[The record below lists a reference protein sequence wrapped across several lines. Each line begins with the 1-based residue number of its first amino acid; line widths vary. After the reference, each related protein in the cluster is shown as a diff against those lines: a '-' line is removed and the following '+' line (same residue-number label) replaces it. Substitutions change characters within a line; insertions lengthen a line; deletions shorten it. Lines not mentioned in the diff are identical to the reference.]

1 MRAPRDALVAA
12 LVGLAVAAVLG
23 CAAKGSDDVQS
34 APVQAMTIDADLLRT
49 WSEKLCRMP
58 AGDAAATASALG
70 ITGQVAAQ
78 GDYATVEPPPPGT
91 SKLMLVKGEGGIG
104 HLDIMLSG
112 RALTRADLDARFGK
126 GNLLPRVSAGR
137 PYRVA
142 YHVAVAG
149 APFTCEV
156 IASFTEEPGDATAAA
171 EVVLRR
177 DRA

>member
-1 MRAPRDALVAA
+1 
-12 LVGLAVAAVLG
+12 
-23 CAAKGSDDVQS
+23 
-34 APVQAMTIDADLLRT
+34 MTIDADLLRT

-58 AGDAAATASALG
+58 GGDAATTASALAIPG
-70 ITGQVAAQ
+70 SVVAQ
-78 GDYATVEPPPPGT
+78 GDYSTVEPAPPGT
-91 SKLMLVKGEGGIG
+91 TKLMLVKGEGGIG
-104 HLDIMLSG
+104 HLDILLAG
-112 RALTRADLDARFGK
+112 GALTRADLDARFGQ

-142 YHVAVAG
+142 YHVALPG

-156 IASFTEEPGDATAAA
+156 IASFAEQPTDTSAAT